1 MLASAMTSPPTKRM
15 RIVSCTVVKGAD
27 EMVVDRVVKNAVS
40 FEPAMMRAM
49 KLLPATGR
57 RTVLERKV

>member
-1 MLASAMTSPPTKRM
+1 MTSPPTTR
-15 RIVSCTVVKGAD
+15 SCRCSWTLTDGSEVKD
-27 EMVVDRVVKNAVS
+27 VDSEVKSAARL
-40 FEPAMMRAM
+40 EPAMMRAM